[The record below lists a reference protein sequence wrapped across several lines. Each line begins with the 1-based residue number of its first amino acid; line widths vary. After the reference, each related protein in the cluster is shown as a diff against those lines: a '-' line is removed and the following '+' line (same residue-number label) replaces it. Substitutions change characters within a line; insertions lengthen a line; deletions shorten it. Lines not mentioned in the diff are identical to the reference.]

1 MFTGPLTTMIVTLE
15 TSEGLTTTTKL
26 VGALRLVLTADSNK
40 HHTYSI
46 HGRVYDPESSPNT
59 LGVPSLGS
67 YFEDGADIQSP
78 LEEDRTPIKS
88 GSNKSNFVWD
98 HRKHERHFIHGSRY
112 LTEIILYFGHGYFN
126 AF

>member
-46 HGRVYDPESSPNT
+46 PGCVYDPKFSLDI
-59 LGVPSLGS
+59 LGVPALGA
-67 YFEDGADIQSP
+67 YLDDGAYIQSS
-78 LEEDRTPIKS
+78 LEDDRTSIKY
-88 GSNKSNFVWD
+88 GSTKSHFFWD
-98 HRKHERHFIHGSRY
+98 HGKH
-112 LTEIILYFGHGYFN
+112 
-126 AF
+126 

>member
-46 HGRVYDPESSPNT
+46 PGCVYDPESLLKILRVPA
-59 LGVPSLGS
+59 LGVYSDNGT
-67 YFEDGADIQSP
+67 DI
-78 LEEDRTPIKS
+78 
-88 GSNKSNFVWD
+88 
-98 HRKHERHFIHGSRY
+98 
-112 LTEIILYFGHGYFN
+112 
-126 AF
+126 